1 MLKLRIPRYPMP
13 VLLRRAALAYLIV
26 WQLSPPLAY
35 GTGWRALAVLA
46 MLLWLALD
54 TLAPRSVLRRPNWAV
69 LACVAFVLYTVLVE
83 WLVPDA
89 GAINRHFA
97 VWIMFFFLLVGES
110 QQRGRSDEARFCFWT
125 ILTVLP
131 IWMISTLL
139 GIETVAGD
147 VARTLV
153 RSSQEARDLADQGLG
168 GYGLVY
174 TVILCLPFLAQL
186 ALRIRQLPGST
197 QVRWKRRVLRAL
209 IWGNF
214 LLAVLLVLRAGY
226 SIALILML
234 LAVACVLL
242 VRSRRSQSLAI
253 SVTVVGVLV
262 LVAGIAVGPVLQAFE
277 GIAAGTEYSAKLRD
291 VRESLAGGQ
300 STGTVEG
307 RTERYVRSLRLFAE
321 NPVMGTLTFDDVG
334 KHSAILDRFAQY
346 GFVFGLLFVA
356 ILMFTP
362 LRYLWLSQVPIGL
375 GLAFLVVAFG
385 FPLLNNLFMS
395 WGLILYVFSRGAFA
409 VMDVPL
415 ERRKSLQSARQGQ
428 FEHAAAG
435 TRGGA
440 R

>member
-54 TLAPRSVLRRPNWAV
+54 TLSPRSILRRPNWPV
-69 LACVAFVLYTVLVE
+69 LATATFALYCVLIE
-83 WLVPDA
+83 WLIPDA
-89 GAINRHFA
+89 GAINRHFPIW
-97 VWIMFFFLLVGES
+97 VMLFFLLVGES

-131 IWMISTLL
+131 IWMITTLL

-147 VARTLV
+147 VARIAV
-153 RSSQEARDLADQGLG
+153 RSSLEARDLSVQGIG
-168 GYGLVY
+168 GYGLIY

-186 ALRIRQLPGST
+186 ALRVRQLPGST

-242 VRSRRSQSLAI
+242 VRSRRLQSLAI

-262 LVAGIAVGPVLQAFE
+262 LVVGIAVGPVLRAFE

-307 RTERYVRSLRLFAE
+307 RTERYARSLRLFAE

-346 GFVFGLLFVA
+346 GFGFGLLFMA
-356 ILMFTP
+356 ILVFTP
-362 LRYLWLSQVPIGL
+362 LRYLGLPQVPIGL

-385 FPLLNNLFMS
+385 FPMLNNVFMS

-409 VMDVPL
+409 VMGVPL
-415 ERRKSLQSARQGQ
+415 DKRTARQVDPRGIAA
-428 FEHAAAG
+428 HA
-435 TRGGA
+435 
-440 R
+440 